1 MWDNPR
7 LLNLAAGVLV
17 GLVVLASTLTALHWL
32 LRSPLFPLRVV
43 ELRTPLKQAAP
54 VQVEAAIARLAAGNF
69 FAVSIDELRAALER
83 LPWIRAAAV
92 RRVWPD
98 RLEISIEEHVPLAR
112 WGAEALVNTHGERF
126 AGASEVE
133 LPVFIG
139 PPGTEAEVT
148 LRYARFSQLLAPLG
162 SRLERIALSPRHA
175 WQLRLANGLQLTLGR
190 DAELAEQ
197 RLARFVDAYV
207 RSPDAAEKTRE
218 VVDLRYP
225 NGFALRV
232 RGGA

>member
-98 RLEISIEEHVPLAR
+98 CLEISIEEHVPLAR

-207 RSPDAAEKTRE
+207 RSPDAADKTRE

>member
-17 GLVVLASTLTALHWL
+17 GLVALASTLTAVHWL
-32 LRSPLFPLRVV
+32 LRSPLFPLRMV
-43 ELRTPLKQAAP
+43 ELRTPLKQASSRH
-54 VQVEAAIARLAAGNF
+54 VEAAIVRFAAGNF
-69 FAVSIDELRAALER
+69 FAVSIDELRAALEK
-83 LPWIRAAAV
+83 LPWVRTAAV

-112 WGAEALVNTHGERF
+112 WGADALVNTHGERF
-126 AGASEVE
+126 AGASEGE

-148 LRYARFSQLLAPLG
+148 LRYARFSQLLAPLA
-162 SRLERIALSPRHA
+162 SPLERIALSPRHA

-197 RLARFVDAYV
+197 RLARFVEAYV
-207 RSPDAAEKTRE
+207 RTPDAAERTRE

-232 RGGA
+232 RG

>member
-1 MWDNPR
+1 MWHNPR

-17 GLVVLASTLTALHWL
+17 GLVALASTLAGVHWL

-43 ELRTPLKQAAP
+43 ELRTPLKQASP
-54 VQVEAAIARLAAGNF
+54 VQVEAAIARLASGNF
-69 FAVSIDELRAALER
+69 FAVSIDELRAALEK
-83 LPWIRAAAV
+83 LPWVRAAAV

-98 RLEISIEEHVPLAR
+98 RLEIRIEEHVPLAR

-126 AGASEVE
+126 AGTSEAE

-139 PPGTEAEVT
+139 PPGSEAEVT
-148 LRYARFSQLLAPLG
+148 RRYARFSQLLAPIG
-162 SRLERIALSPRHA
+162 SPLERVVLSARHA

-190 DAELAEQ
+190 DTELAEQ
-197 RLARFVDAYV
+197 RLARFVQAYA
-207 RSPDAAEKTRE
+207 RTPDAADRARE
-218 VVDLRYP
+218 IVDLRYP

-232 RGGA
+232 KG

>member
-17 GLVVLASTLTALHWL
+17 GLVALATTLTAVHWL
-32 LRSPLFPLRVV
+32 LRSPLFPLRMVQ
-43 ELRTPLKQAAP
+43 LRTPLKEASP
-54 VQVEAAIARLAAGNF
+54 VQVEATIARLASGNF

-83 LPWIRAAAV
+83 LPWVRTAAV

-98 RLEISIEEHVPLAR
+98 RLEISLEEHVPLAH
-112 WGAEALVNTHGERF
+112 WGADALVNTHGERF
-126 AGASEVE
+126 AGASDDA

-139 PPGTEAEVT
+139 PPGSEAEVT
-148 LRYARFSQLLAPLG
+148 LRYARFSLLLAPLG
-162 SRLERIALSPRHA
+162 SPLERIVLSPRHA

-197 RLARFVDAYV
+197 RLARFVDAFA
-207 RSPDAAEKTRE
+207 RNPDAAEKTRE

-232 RGGA
+232 RG

>member
-17 GLVVLASTLTALHWL
+17 GLVALASTLAGVHWL

-43 ELRTPLKQAAP
+43 ELRTPLKQASP
-54 VQVEAAIARLAAGNF
+54 VQVEAAIARLASGNF
-69 FAVSIDELRAALER
+69 FAVSIDALRAALEK
-83 LPWIRAAAV
+83 LPRVRTAAV

-126 AGASEVE
+126 AGTSEAE

-139 PPGTEAEVT
+139 PPGSEAEVT
-148 LRYARFSQLLAPLG
+148 RRYARFSQLLAPIG
-162 SRLERIALSPRHA
+162 SPLERVVLSARHA
-175 WQLRLANGLQLTLGR
+175 WRLRLANGLQLTLGR
-190 DAELAEQ
+190 DTELAEQ
-197 RLARFVDAYV
+197 RLARFVQAYA
-207 RSPDAAEKTRE
+207 RTPDAADRARE
-218 VVDLRYP
+218 IVDLRYP

-232 RGGA
+232 KG

>member
-17 GLVVLASTLTALHWL
+17 GLVALATTLTAVHWL
-32 LRSPLFPLRVV
+32 LRSPLFPLRMV
-43 ELRTPLKQAAP
+43 ELQTPLRQASP
-54 VQVEAAIARLAAGNF
+54 GQVEAAIARLASGNF

-83 LPWIRAAAV
+83 LPWVRAAAV

-98 RLEISIEEHVPLAR
+98 RLEISLEEHVPLAH
-112 WGAEALVNTHGERF
+112 WGADALVNTHGERF
-126 AGASEVE
+126 AGASDDA

-162 SRLERIALSPRHA
+162 SPLERIVLSPRHA

-197 RLARFVDAYV
+197 RLARFVDAYA
-207 RSPDAAEKTRE
+207 RTPDAAERTRE
-218 VVDLRYP
+218 LVDLRYP

>member
-1 MWDNPR
+1 M
-7 LLNLAAGVLV
+7 
-17 GLVVLASTLTALHWL
+17 
-32 LRSPLFPLRVV
+32 
-43 ELRTPLKQAAP
+43 
-54 VQVEAAIARLAAGNF
+54 
-69 FAVSIDELRAALER
+69 
-83 LPWIRAAAV
+83 
-92 RRVWPD
+92 
-98 RLEISIEEHVPLAR
+98 
-112 WGAEALVNTHGERF
+112 
-126 AGASEVE
+126 
-133 LPVFIG
+133 FIG

>member
-1 MWDNPR
+1 MWDSPR

-43 ELRTPLKQAAP
+43 ELRTPLKQAAQ

-207 RSPDAAEKTRE
+207 RSPDTADKTRE

>member
-1 MWDNPR
+1 
-7 LLNLAAGVLV
+7 
-17 GLVVLASTLTALHWL
+17 
-32 LRSPLFPLRVV
+32 
-43 ELRTPLKQAAP
+43 
-54 VQVEAAIARLAAGNF
+54 
-69 FAVSIDELRAALER
+69 
-83 LPWIRAAAV
+83 V

-112 WGAEALVNTHGERF
+112 WGTDVLVNTHGERF
-126 AGASEVE
+126 AGASEAE

-197 RLARFVDAYV
+197 RLARFVDAYAHT
-207 RSPDAAEKTRE
+207 PDAAEKTRE

>member
-17 GLVVLASTLTALHWL
+17 GLVALASTLTAVHWL

-133 LPVFIG
+133 LQVFIG

>member
-1 MWDNPR
+1 MWDSPR

-207 RSPDAAEKTRE
+207 RSPDAADKTRE